1 MQGLIAEATPVRKKI
16 YEFDYTIGTLVT
28 DKREYEEM
36 MDSFVKAGFG
46 LDSCHYFYIDNSGE
60 NQFDA
65 YSGLNM
71 LLQQAQGEYVILCH
85 QDILLSFD
93 QRPELEHQ
101 IQQLREMD
109 PNWAVA
115 GNAGAAGPNHIV
127 YKITYPDGTFMS
139 KGNFPLLAQSLDENF
154 LLLKN
159 LQGLSFS
166 ADLTGFHLYGADI
179 CLQAVA
185 KGYHSY
191 VIDFNVL
198 HKSRGN
204 PDESFVICKKNL
216 VKKYN
221 HLFRDRWIQ
230 TTTTCFHLS
239 GSLTGFVNNNALSLF
254 CIRMWNGLKKRKN

>member
-1 MQGLIAEATPVRKKI
+1 MQGLIAEATPIGKKLF
-16 YEFDYTIGTLVT
+16 EFDYTIGTLVT

-46 LDSCHYFYIDNSGE
+46 LDSCQYFYIDNSGK

-71 LLQQAQGEYVILCH
+71 VLQQAQGEYVILCH

-101 IQQLREMD
+101 IQQLQEMN

-127 YKITYPDGTFMS
+127 YKITYPDGNFMS
-139 KGNFPLLAQSLDENF
+139 KGNFPLRAQSLDENF

-166 ADLTGFHLYGADI
+166 ADLTG
-179 CLQAVA
+179 
-185 KGYHSY
+185 
-191 VIDFNVL
+191 
-198 HKSRGN
+198 
-204 PDESFVICKKNL
+204 
-216 VKKYN
+216 
-221 HLFRDRWIQ
+221 
-230 TTTTCFHLS
+230 
-239 GSLTGFVNNNALSLF
+239 
-254 CIRMWNGLKKRKN
+254 